1 MKKKRNDTVL
11 ATDVPS
17 KVTRRIPPHCDPPD
31 FGDADFLGEDCD
43 PELPEEFPDSLD
55 EAAEMVGRALE
66 GFNKVPLR
74 EGVKYDMEKPDY
86 SLVPPNALEDT
97 VKILTLGAQKYD
109 RDNWKLLPNAKRR
122 YFAAAQRHMWARL
135 KGELKDPESGIDHC
149 AHAICC
155 LMFMLELEHEN
166 LDP

>member
-1 MKKKRNDTVL
+1 MKKKKTDSLL

-17 KVTRRIPPHCDPPD
+17 KLTGRRSLVPTYTTDWGDPD
-31 FGDADFLGEDCD
+31 
-43 PELPEEFPDSLD
+43 LPEEFPDSLD